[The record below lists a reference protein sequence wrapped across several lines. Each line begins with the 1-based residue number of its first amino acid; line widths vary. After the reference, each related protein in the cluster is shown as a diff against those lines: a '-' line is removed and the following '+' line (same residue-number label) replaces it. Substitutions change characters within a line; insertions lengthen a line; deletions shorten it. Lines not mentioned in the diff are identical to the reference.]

1 MVIARTKSGPA
12 VASRGTVDKALFRC
26 ACVLTLPQWGIAAGT
41 DVPERRFSFVTFPTV
56 HRVSTL
62 RRVAREAHRQART
75 CATQVPGVRRT
86 RWIGSPSPYLR
97 TTRPRK
103 VQRPSRFVFS
113 VSLGGRP
120 NTKEVRRLSNGQA
133 PTRLPHHREWLET
146 PGWPPGGSEQL
157 VENTSTI
164 SQRIRLFRLRTE
176 RAARRSEIIRRPRF
190 T

>member
-1 MVIARTKSGPA
+1 MTAGETWIMMVIARTKSGPA

-120 NTKEVRRLSNGQA
+120 NTKEVRRLSNFPKSLFSA
-133 PTRLPHHREWLET
+133 LTPEKNPLEYR
-146 PGWPPGGSEQL
+146 PGIWQK
-157 VENTSTI
+157 NC
-164 SQRIRLFRLRTE
+164 LR
-176 RAARRSEIIRRPRF
+176 
-190 T
+190 